1 MSEDKEF
8 FIRAK
13 TDVPLPED
21 DTFIKQDPF
30 NQSWDVIKDLQGLDA
45 NFKRRTSRIIKGEA
59 TQAYIDSSRAES
71 VGINGARSK
80 EINSGTVFRNAYG
93 LFDTEQDQKKLTQEQ
108 YLEMLMDYLM

>member
-1 MSEDKEF
+1 MSEDREL

-21 DTFIKQDPF
+21 DTFTKQDPF
-30 NQSWDVIKDLQGLDA
+30 NQSWDVVKDLQGLDA

-71 VGINGARSK
+71 TGRDGAKS
-80 EINSGTVFRNAYG
+80 
-93 LFDTEQDQKKLTQEQ
+93 
-108 YLEMLMDYLM
+108 LEMLMDYLM